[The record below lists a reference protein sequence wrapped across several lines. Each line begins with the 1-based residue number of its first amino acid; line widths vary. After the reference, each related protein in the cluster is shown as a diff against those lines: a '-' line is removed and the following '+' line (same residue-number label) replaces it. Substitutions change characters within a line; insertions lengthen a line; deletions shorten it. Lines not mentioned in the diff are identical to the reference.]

1 METQQIR
8 YFLAACETLNFSRA
22 AERCDVAVPTLTKA
36 IRKLEDHL
44 GGSLFRRERHLTHLT
59 DLGRLMQQH
68 FAAAQQALDAASADA
83 AKYADLAAGRL
94 KLGVFTTMP
103 SRHLAAYLRSLSKAA
118 PQLELMLWETDCA
131 ELGDAL
137 IGNEID
143 IAIMSSA
150 EYDERFRAVPL
161 FKEAYFVAFAPG
173 HRFEALN
180 AVPLG
185 EIDGENYIMRLHC
198 EFPDN
203 FARLGIAQPYDG
215 VKVRYLTERE
225 DWVQTMVSA
234 GLGITLMPQ
243 HMPIVDGFLTRR
255 IIEPEVFRSVSIV
268 TVAGRP
274 HSVPVE
280 AAVKTARAMR
290 WDG

>member
-36 IRKLEDHL
+36 IHKLEEDL
-44 GGSLFRRERHLTHLT
+44 GGPLFRRERHLTHLT

-68 FAAAQQALDAASADA
+68 FSAAQQALDAASADA

-94 KLGVFTTMP
+94 KLGVFSTMP
-103 SRHLAAYLRSLSKAA
+103 SRPLAAYLRALSKAA
-118 PQLELMLWETDCA
+118 PNLDLILWETDCA

-137 IGNEID
+137 VDNEID
-143 IAIMSSA
+143 VAIMSHA
-150 EYDERFRAVPL
+150 EYDDRFRAVPL
-161 FKEAYFVAFAPG
+161 FKEPYFIAFPPG
-173 HRFEALN
+173 HRFEAMN
-180 AVPLG
+180 AVPLRELEG
-185 EIDGENYIMRLHC
+185 ESYIKRLHC
-198 EFPDN
+198 EFPAN
-203 FARLGIAQPYDG
+203 FARLGVARPYNG

-234 GLGITLMPQ
+234 GLGVTLMPQ
-243 HMPIVDGFLTRR
+243 HLPIIEGFLTRR
-255 IIEPEVFRSVSIV
+255 VIEPEVFRSISMV

-274 HSVPVE
+274 HSAPVE
-280 AAVKTARAMR
+280 TAVRTARGMR
-290 WDG
+290 WNG